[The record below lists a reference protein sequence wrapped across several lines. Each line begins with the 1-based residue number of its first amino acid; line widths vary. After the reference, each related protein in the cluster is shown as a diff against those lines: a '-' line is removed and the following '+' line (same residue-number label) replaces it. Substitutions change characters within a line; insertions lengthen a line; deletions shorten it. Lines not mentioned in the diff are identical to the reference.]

1 MTQNCELYTYWKRS
15 GEMRV
20 ARNMWTSSRPSSSS
34 AKVNNVFT
42 AIFDF
47 TPTFE
52 SEHFGSRAVFLN
64 EKRTLRACYGR

>member
-1 MTQNCELYTYWKRS
+1 M
-15 GEMRV
+15 